1 MSNNFYALILPLRE
15 TQRLLSLGQFLI
27 CREVRQR
34 TDVRNLTR
42 STDVDGRSAMKDF
55 PLSPTSIV
63 PITPHPHTPYPH
75 HPLLSGDRCH
85 LTMPVRS
92 HQATEDV
99 YML

>member
-1 MSNNFYALILPLRE
+1 M
-15 TQRLLSLGQFLI
+15 
-27 CREVRQR
+27 
-34 TDVRNLTR
+34 
-42 STDVDGRSAMKDF
+42 M
-55 PLSPTSIV
+55 
-63 PITPHPHTPYPH
+63 PITPYAHTPYPH